1 MKSLIKET
9 LHSFAKDKYKTKVN
23 QISEGSK
30 RVKLDPRTESDINYL
45 SQLIWTDSKTE
56 NDEEPKKGFI
66 KVTDPKGST
75 VDVPVYY
82 LSDFAAQGGVFPF
95 DKLKQRNLYNL
106 FIVVNPQEA
115 LVPSLKSTYHILYH
129 EVQHL
134 MDLNT
139 TEYLSDKSE
148 KKYSAEDKETG
159 YWGHDFEFR
168 AFSNEVMNGL
178 SNEYKELFN
187 IYSDDEIISSLDSL
201 IGFFGKNQP
210 IDRLGQKVLYAISSE
225 ESKGDYPYI
234 LKLIAKIRKFNP
246 TKWNEFLKMLYSTV
260 DEIKS
265 ELELNKQEMTE
276 SKFTKP
282 RKYSKSYCEKTPCD
296 DMGFSQKASCR
307 AYKNCY

>member
-1 MKSLIKET
+1 MNLRFFIIRKNFIDILFSVSSITNVT
-9 LHSFAKDKYKTKVN
+9 LSIFT
-23 QISEGSK
+23 
-30 RVKLDPRTESDINYL
+30 
-45 SQLIWTDSKTE
+45 
-56 NDEEPKKGFI
+56 
-66 KVTDPKGST
+66 
-75 VDVPVYY
+75 
-82 LSDFAAQGGVFPF
+82 
-95 DKLKQRNLYNL
+95 
-106 FIVVNPQEA
+106 
-115 LVPSLKSTYHILYH
+115 
-129 EVQHL
+129 
-134 MDLNT
+134 
-139 TEYLSDKSE
+139 
-148 KKYSAEDKETG
+148 SA
-159 YWGHDFEFR
+159 
-168 AFSNEVMNGL
+168 NGL

-210 IDRLGQKVLYAISSE
+210 IDQLGQKVLYAISSE

-234 LKLIAKIRKFNP
+234 LKLIAKIKKFNP